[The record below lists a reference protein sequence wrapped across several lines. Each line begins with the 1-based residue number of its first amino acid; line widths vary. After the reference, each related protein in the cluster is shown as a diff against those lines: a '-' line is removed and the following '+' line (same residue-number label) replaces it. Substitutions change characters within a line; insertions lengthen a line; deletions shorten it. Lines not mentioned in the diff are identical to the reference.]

1 VTEQREYVVVGAGL
15 LGLSAAAALARRGRD
30 VVVLEQAF
38 PGHPAGGSKGS
49 CRIFRLGYADPAYV
63 ALARLARESW
73 ASLEDSVGRRLLLPA
88 PHLTVG
94 SGLSAV
100 QAAMLA
106 AGAPCELLGRAEAEA
121 RFPALMLP
129 GPALLEEA
137 SCVIDASAALRAL
150 ASLVP
155 DLRESAR
162 VSSLA
167 DDGTRVLVRA
177 AGGLELCCR
186 AAVVCAGP
194 WAARLLA
201 GSGLSVPTTASLEQV
216 GYLAPEQG
224 SPELPIIIEHD
235 GRGFYGLPVPGSRQY
250 KVGLHHDGPDIDPDS
265 QDQRTDPAL
274 DGRLAEAVSQY
285 LPGLTAEPGAAERCV
300 YDNTPDEDFI
310 VDRAGNI
317 VVGGGTSGHGFKF
330 GPLLGEWLAELATTG
345 RPPAYLTQPPCAGL
359 VPRFALGAARTAR
372 AG

>member
-1 VTEQREYVVVGAGL
+1 MTWKNGSSPGCPTAPGCTRDTARTPPSAPSGRTWRSGAPVAGDGQAGVTEQREYVVVGAGL

-38 PGHPAGGSKGS
+38 PGHPAGGSKGI
-49 CRIFRLGYADPAYV
+49 CRLGYADPAYV

-155 DLRESAR
+155 DLR
-162 VSSLA
+162 
-167 DDGTRVLVRA
+167 
-177 AGGLELCCR
+177 
-186 AAVVCAGP
+186 
-194 WAARLLA
+194 
-201 GSGLSVPTTASLEQV
+201 
-216 GYLAPEQG
+216 
-224 SPELPIIIEHD
+224 
-235 GRGFYGLPVPGSRQY
+235 
-250 KVGLHHDGPDIDPDS
+250 
-265 QDQRTDPAL
+265 
-274 DGRLAEAVSQY
+274 
-285 LPGLTAEPGAAERCV
+285 
-300 YDNTPDEDFI
+300 
-310 VDRAGNI
+310 
-317 VVGGGTSGHGFKF
+317 
-330 GPLLGEWLAELATTG
+330 
-345 RPPAYLTQPPCAGL
+345 
-359 VPRFALGAARTAR
+359 
-372 AG
+372 

>member
-1 VTEQREYVVVGAGL
+1 MERHEFVVVGAGL
-15 LGLSAAAALARRGRD
+15 LGLSAGAALARRGHD
-30 VVVLEQAF
+30 VVVLEQSFA
-38 PGHPAGGSKGS
+38 GHPAAGSKGS

-63 ALARLARESW
+63 WLARRARQSW
-73 ASLEDSVGRRLLLPA
+73 AELEGAAGRQLLLPV

-94 SGLSAV
+94 SGLSTV
-100 QAAMLA
+100 REAMLA
-106 AGAPCELLGRAEAEA
+106 AGAPCELLGEDEAAA
-121 RFPALMLP
+121 RFPAVRLT
-129 GPALLEEA
+129 GQALLEAA

-155 DLRESAR
+155 DLREYAR

-167 DDGTRVLVRA
+167 DDGNRVLVRA
-177 AGGLELCCR
+177 AGGLELSCR

-201 GSGLSVPTTASLEQV
+201 PCGVSVPTLASLEQV
-216 GYLAPEQG
+216 GYLTPASG
-224 SPELPIIIEHD
+224 SAELPIIIEHG

-250 KVGLHHDGPDIDPDS
+250 KVGLHHDGPDTDPDR

-274 DGRLAEAVSQY
+274 DRRLAEAAAQF
-285 LPGLTAEPGAAERCV
+285 LPGLTGGSGAAERCI

-330 GPLLGEWLAELATTG
+330 GPLLGEWLAELATAG
-345 RPPAYLTQPPCAGL
+345 RPPSYVAQACAAL
-359 VPRFALGAARTAR
+359 VPRFALGAARSAR
-372 AG
+372 VG